1 MQDSSKRFSPHQE
14 PVFHRSWYVSN
25 CNCFL
30 KDNFIQATRL
40 FYFQTD
46 CIPKMRL
53 RVGSLRAGIHF
64 SFRNTVMVEFPG
76 KCTKTWSA
84 VAVYPLLEFWVP
96 EVLLRRLEWRELP
109 PTPCFLHKEENSRN
123 CEVCPVILSFFS
135 LFSPAGVPPVPKLP
149 SVSTL
154 VPVFTASLS
163 LGLLQLFKNA
173 FSPND
178 CFFLPKSNSQALS
191 SVILTFY

>member
-1 MQDSSKRFSPHQE
+1 MQDSSKRFSPHQK

-53 RVGSLRAGIHF
+53 RVGSLRVGIHF

-76 KCTKTWSA
+76 KCTKTWSTL
-84 VAVYPLLEFWVP
+84 AVYPLLEFWVP

-109 PTPCFLHKEENSRN
+109 PHFLHKEENSRK
-123 CEVCPVILSFFS
+123 CEVCFVILSFFS

-149 SVSTL
+149 SISTL
-154 VPVFTASLS
+154 VPVFTASLY
-163 LGLLQLFKNA
+163 LGLLQLFKM
-173 FSPND
+173 P
-178 CFFLPKSNSQALS
+178 FFLMTASFFPNQTRRPSVELS
-191 SVILTFY
+191 